1 MNSQSNSSNEPI
13 LKFEGKKYNINSLP
27 DDIKELIKA
36 LSVADNQLRFH
47 EDMLKI
53 LALGRQS
60 IARQLNENL
69 KNVRPIE

>member
-69 KNVRPIE
+69 KNIRPIE